1 MCTGMT
7 GRHVCRVLQFDVVP
21 AFTVGSI
28 GAVATSI
35 SRGGNRS
42 ACAGCSSW

>member
-1 MCTGMT
+1 MCTG
-7 GRHVCRVLQFDVVP
+7 GHVCRVLQFGVVP
-21 AFTVGSI
+21 AFTVVSV
-28 GAVATSI
+28 GAVAI